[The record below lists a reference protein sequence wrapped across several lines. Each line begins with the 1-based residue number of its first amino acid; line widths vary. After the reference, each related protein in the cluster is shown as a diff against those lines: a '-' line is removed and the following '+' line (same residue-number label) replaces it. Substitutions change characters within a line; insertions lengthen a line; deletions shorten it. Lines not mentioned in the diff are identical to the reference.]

1 MRLLSVILIALGIVG
16 MIVWPTGSSAGTEI
30 VLKNGRTIMAD
41 SCRNSNGRLL
51 CEKNG
56 GSFALDKRDIADVKE
71 RTRKIYD
78 GSPEPAEA
86 VPDDKHAEDEKHA
99 GKAEKAGLAEQKMR
113 LEAIT
118 KRKEALI
125 AEREQLIHQRT
136 ALHNEYNSQ
145 RDLLGPEV
153 LESYQSRFDEL
164 DAKIARFNEEVRAL
178 NKEEQGLLNP

>member
-16 MIVWPTGSSAGTEI
+16 MIVWPRVSSAGTEI

-41 SCRNSNGRLL
+41 SCMNSNGKLV

-56 GSFALDKRDIADVKE
+56 GLFSLDKRDIADVRE

-78 GSPEPAEA
+78 GPPKPAEA
-86 VPDDKHAEDEKHA
+86 VSDDKYAGDEKNS

-125 AEREQLIHQRT
+125 AEREQLIHQRA
-136 ALHNEYNSQ
+136 ALHNEYNSK
-145 RDLLGPEV
+145 RDLLGPEL
-153 LESYQSRFDEL
+153 LESYQRRFDEM